1 MANGEKP
8 KKMKKI
14 GYALIG
20 VSLLI
25 GVICGFL
32 PVGFPIEVVVGLSF
46 FYFLLGIYVLIREK
60 NETNRA

>member
-1 MANGEKP
+1 
-8 KKMKKI
+8 MKKI

-25 GVICGFL
+25 GIICDFL
-32 PVGFPIEVVVGLSF
+32 PVGFPIEPIVGLSF

-60 NETNRA
+60 DETNRA